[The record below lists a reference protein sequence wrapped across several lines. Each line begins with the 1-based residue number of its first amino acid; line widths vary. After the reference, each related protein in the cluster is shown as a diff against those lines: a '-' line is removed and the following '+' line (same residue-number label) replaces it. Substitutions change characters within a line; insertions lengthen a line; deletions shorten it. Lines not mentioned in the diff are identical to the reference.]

1 MTDSPNR
8 GQWGNRDEPTQ
19 AFGNGYPGQVDPA
32 YASQMPYGPPY
43 QPPAPTRPL
52 PGYPPYGYDPYA
64 GGGQYPPSYPPGQG
78 GEPPEPDGPKYQWM
92 QVAELSLAE
101 GHSTDGHGPRRARAG
116 CRS

>member
-52 PGYPPYGYDPYA
+52 PGYPP
-64 GGGQYPPSYPPGQG
+64 
-78 GEPPEPDGPKYQWM
+78 
-92 QVAELSLAE
+92 
-101 GHSTDGHGPRRARAG
+101 
-116 CRS
+116 

>member
-64 GGGQYPPSYPPGQG
+64 GGGQYPPSYPPNPTVPSLRG
-78 GEPPEPDGPKYQWM
+78 GCGSSPALRW
-92 QVAELSLAE
+92 
-101 GHSTDGHGPRRARAG
+101 
-116 CRS
+116 